1 MAFVA
6 VGAFAQSP
14 VEDLMEKYSKTP
26 QADYFEA
33 SGLKLYLARP
43 ALMTSPLAPVA
54 SEVQS
59 LVILQMGRASA
70 QDQER
75 FESNLA
81 EALRSYQNFGS
92 PPSPNGPVKVY
103 VIFANKNTVSE
114 LVIYNQARSTLND
127 IHGNFPVSAL
137 QKLK

>member
-1 MAFVA
+1 MRRIIIIICMAFVA

-75 FESNLA
+75 FESNPA
-81 EALRSYQNFGS
+81 EALRSYR
-92 PPSPNGPVKVY
+92 
-103 VIFANKNTVSE
+103 I
-114 LVIYNQARSTLND
+114 
-127 IHGNFPVSAL
+127 SAVPL
-137 QKLK
+137 RPMDP